1 MLCICNIFEECF
13 SFRLKELVVCSLFV
27 HSLTIQKNICLLIYA
42 FKMWGI
48 SILIIISIV
57 ISLSLSLSL
66 SHTHTHT
73 HMHARAHT
81 HRTCDIFEE
90 CFSFRLKELVV
101 CSFITIKKNIC
112 LLIYAFKMW
121 GISILIIISVVISL
135 SLSLSLSL
143 SHMHARTHACTQNL
157 WVSYSYTWQ

>member
-1 MLCICNIFEECF
+1 
-13 SFRLKELVVCSLFV
+13 
-27 HSLTIQKNICLLIYA
+27 
-42 FKMWGI
+42 MWGI

-57 ISLSLSLSL
+57 ISLSLSLSLSL

-101 CSFITIKKNIC
+101 CSFINNSEEHLFTDLC
-112 LLIYAFKMW
+112 L
-121 GISILIIISVVISL
+121 
-135 SLSLSLSL
+135 
-143 SHMHARTHACTQNL
+143 
-157 WVSYSYTWQ
+157 